1 MSVKTLIM
9 EQTLI
14 IFKPSAVERAL
25 VGKILSRFEQKGLTI
40 TGMKMMKLSEELL
53 RQHYSHLVDRP
64 FFPMILASMTASPV
78 IVMVLKGVEAISV
91 VRSLTGATNG
101 RNAAPGTIRGD
112 FSLSNQENLI
122 HASSSPEDAE
132 IEINRFFS
140 PDEIFDRTPILTPF
154 IYSEQDN
161 PPA

>member
-1 MSVKTLIM
+1 M

-14 IFKPSAVERAL
+14 IFKPSAIERAL

-53 RQHYSHLVDRP
+53 RQHYAHLVDRD
-64 FFPMILASMTASPV
+64 FFPLILASMTASPV
-78 IVMVLKGVEAISV
+78 IVMVLKGVDAISV
-91 VRSLTGATNG
+91 VRTMTGATNG
-101 RNAAPGTIRGD
+101 RQAAAGTIRGD
-112 FSLSNQENLI
+112 FAVSNQENLI

-132 IEINRFFS
+132 AEIKRFFS

-154 IYSEQDN
+154 IYCEQDY
-161 PPA
+161 PKP